1 MNPLRTLQAAWHEIP
16 RVLPLM
22 KNPAIPTAAKVLAV
36 AAAALIIS
44 PLDVFGYIP
53 ILGQIDDVVLLG
65 YVVHLFVKFCERTLA
80 QSGIAQ
86 NGVEQ
91 NNVTPQGDGSIAIH

>member
-22 KNPAIPTAAKVLAV
+22 KNPAIPTFAKVIAV
-36 AAAALIIS
+36 ALAALIIS
-44 PLDVFGYIP
+44 PLDIFGDIP

-65 YVVHLFVKFCERTLA
+65 YVVHLFVKFSERALER
-80 QSGIAQ
+80 SG
-86 NGVEQ
+86 EET
-91 NNVTPQGDGSIAIH
+91 NVTPQANGAVAIH